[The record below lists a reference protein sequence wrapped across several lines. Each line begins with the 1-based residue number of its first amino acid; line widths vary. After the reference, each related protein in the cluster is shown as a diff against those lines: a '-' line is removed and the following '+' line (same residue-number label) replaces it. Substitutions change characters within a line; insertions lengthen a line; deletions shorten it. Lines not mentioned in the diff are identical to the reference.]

1 MKRKLLVLTALLSL
15 CVLLAAC
22 KKSDDTIS
30 TPASTAT
37 SSAGPEATP
46 EPTLPPYEANVLTG
60 SSFVCINGDGSCSAY
75 GCHS

>member
-1 MKRKLLVLTALLSL
+1 MKRKLLVLAALLSL

-37 SSAGPEATP
+37 SSAEPEATP
-46 EPTLPPYEANVLTG
+46 EPTLPPYEATVGLSPAT
-60 SSFVCINGDGSCSAY
+60 SATPAISCYARAL
-75 GCHS
+75 